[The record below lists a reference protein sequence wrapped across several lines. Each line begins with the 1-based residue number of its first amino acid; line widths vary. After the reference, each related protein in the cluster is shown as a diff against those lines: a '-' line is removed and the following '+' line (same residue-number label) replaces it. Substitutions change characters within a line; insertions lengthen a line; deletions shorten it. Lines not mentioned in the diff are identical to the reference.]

1 MPDPAGTVVWPF
13 VSRDGAHSG
22 LDVALLLLV
31 NAGQGLVLVPEELL
45 KLVGVPPVIR
55 DVGEE
60 SPGLD
65 LKWES

>member
-1 MPDPAGTVVWPF
+1 MPDLAGTVVWPF

-31 NAGQGLVLVPEELL
+31 NAGQGLVPEELL
-45 KLVGVPPVIR
+45 KLVGVPLVVR

>member
-1 MPDPAGTVVWPF
+1 MPDLAGTVVWPF

-22 LDVALLLLV
+22 LDVTLLLLV
-31 NAGQGLVLVPEELL
+31 NAGQGLVPEELL

-55 DVGEE
+55 DVREE